1 MCGEVSAIKAEVK
14 LFSSLRHPTPIVSG
28 FLKSRPYRNF
38 NPRRLRE
45 RGICPITRDCSSFH
59 KCGVTKL
66 HFILAVHSCVIY
78 FEANLTPHVN
88 PSLWVNPSLKQP
100 SNVDVIFSVVSI
112 YCQTTVHSK
121 YWLFSWV
128 IRYNMKERHYFLTF
142 FCWK

>member
-1 MCGEVSAIKAEVK
+1 MHGSCLHMPGPG
-14 LFSSLRHPTPIVSG
+14 HPTPVVSG
-28 FLKSRPYRNF
+28 FFKSRPYRNF

-45 RGICPITRDCSSFH
+45 RGICHITRDCSSFH

-100 SNVDVIFSVVSI
+100 SVVDVIFSVVSI
-112 YCQTTVHSK
+112 YCQTTVHSNGSDSLGYAPNESK
-121 YWLFSWV
+121 P
-128 IRYNMKERHYFLTF
+128 RGFLQAF
-142 FCWK
+142 